1 MKAKVTLLMQIVT
14 GSVPWNIETQRIGGW
29 SESVYYDGPSY
40 ADLYAKVIG
49 PTGTGSPSLCSARA
63 GMLPSQG
70 RIVGQRFQFIDP
82 VGVSKSLSQGFAGGS
97 SQSTDIPQMALLC
110 KVPAT
115 DSPNIRNLILRGIPD
130 NQVSYGEYTP
140 DSSYRA
146 AVTRYFTAF
155 SMFRFRANVPT
166 GLSQTIHSISSA
178 GVAYLNFGELSV
190 AAGDIIKLNRVVLA
204 NGSTWSGEVVVE
216 SVGPEPQKLTI
227 YAWDLGA
234 TTGGKWNI
242 PNTAYPAVD
251 ASNITISRI
260 ITRKVG
266 RPSVGYVGR
275 ASAKKV

>member
-14 GSVPWNIETQRIGGW
+14 GSTPWSIEQQRIGGW
-29 SESVYYDGPSY
+29 SESVYYDGPSVS
-40 ADLYAKVIG
+40 DLYAKVIG

-63 GMLPSQG
+63 GMLPTQG
-70 RIVGQRFQFIDP
+70 RIVGQRFQFLDP
-82 VGVSKSLSQGFAGGS
+82 LGPSKSLSQGFSGGS

-130 NQVSYGEYTP
+130 SQVQYGEYVP
-140 DSSYRA
+140 DSTYRA

-155 SMFRFRANVPT
+155 SMFRFRANVPAN
-166 GLSQTIHSISSA
+166 LDQTIISISSG
-178 GVAYLNFGELSV
+178 GVAYLYFGPLTVS
-190 AAGDIIKLNRVVLA
+190 AGSIIKLNRVVLA
-204 NGSTWSGEVVVE
+204 NGSTFSGQVVVE
-216 SVGPEPQKLTI
+216 SVGPGANELKIKDWTM
-227 YAWDLGA
+227 GA

-275 ASAKKV
+275 ASANSR